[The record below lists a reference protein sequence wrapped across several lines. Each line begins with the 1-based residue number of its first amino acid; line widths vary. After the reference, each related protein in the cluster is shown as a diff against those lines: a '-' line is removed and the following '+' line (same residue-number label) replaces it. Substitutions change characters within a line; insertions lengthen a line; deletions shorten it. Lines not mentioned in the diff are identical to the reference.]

1 MALLPKQRIEMAGG
15 KYLLRQTEH
24 YAHIQTC
31 IEEEDNNGYE
41 PISLASTETI
51 IPGSDVYYILFKR
64 IEKKKTK
71 VETLHQELKQHQQ
84 P

>member
-1 MALLPKQRIEMAGG
+1 MGLLPKQRIEMAGG
-15 KYLLRQTEH
+15 KYLLRSTEH
-24 YAHIQTC
+24 YAHIQVC
-31 IEEEDNNGYE
+31 IEDEDKNGYE
-41 PISLASTETI
+41 PISLSSTETI

-71 VETLHQELKQHQQ
+71 AEAFLQVVKNQQ